1 MGWKVLAREIGF
13 NGDIHFTED
22 RLVLHLGGWGWDPVS
37 IDLVTGEVCAGV
49 EVAYKKLRKILDAE
63 KVLRWLG
70 EEDQYDVE
78 EVVWA
83 VVYGKGTE
91 CRSYRVEEVR
101 RCDGVVMSPIER
113 VVGDPYVTKKDA
125 EEVMVEENTHMLK
138 VVRERIERVMSEWGR
153 LKEDERMLIEM
164 LERQ

>member
-22 RLVLHLGGWGWDPVS
+22 RLVLHLGGWNWDPIS
-37 IDLVTGEVCAGV
+37 INLQTGEVCKGV
-49 EVAYKKLRKILDAE
+49 EVAYRKLPKVLDVSN
-63 KVLRWLG
+63 VLRWLG

-78 EVVWA
+78 EVVW
-83 VVYGKGTE
+83 VVVPGKGTE
-91 CRSYRVEEVR
+91 CRSFQVKEVR
-101 RCDGVVMSPIER
+101 RCDGVLMYPVYG
-113 VVGDPYVTKKDA
+113 VAGDPYLTKELA
-125 EEVMVEENTHMLK
+125 EESALEENTHMLK

-164 LERQ
+164 MERQ